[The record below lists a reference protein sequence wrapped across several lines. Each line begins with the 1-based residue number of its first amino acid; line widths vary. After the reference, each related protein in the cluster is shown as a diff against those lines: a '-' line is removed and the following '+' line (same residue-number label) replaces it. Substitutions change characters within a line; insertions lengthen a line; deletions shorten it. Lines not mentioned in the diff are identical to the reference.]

1 MKAISIDDKRVVMFS
16 SEQQLAA
23 AFDAECVSPQ
33 LATNVDIDT
42 IYVFINPFEIDVYGR
57 RVLCWHSDES
67 EAKREEHELYRYI

>member
-1 MKAISIDDKRVVMFS
+1 MKAISIDDNSVVTFS
-16 SEQQLAA
+16 SEQELAA

-33 LATNVDIDT
+33 LATDIDT
-42 IYVFINPFEIDVYGR
+42 IYVFINPFEVDVYGR

>member
-1 MKAISIDDKRVVMFS
+1 MKAISIDGNSVVMFS
-16 SEQQLAA
+16 SEQELAA

-33 LATNVDIDT
+33 LATNIDT
-42 IYVFINPFEIDVYGR
+42 IYVFINPFEVDVYGR